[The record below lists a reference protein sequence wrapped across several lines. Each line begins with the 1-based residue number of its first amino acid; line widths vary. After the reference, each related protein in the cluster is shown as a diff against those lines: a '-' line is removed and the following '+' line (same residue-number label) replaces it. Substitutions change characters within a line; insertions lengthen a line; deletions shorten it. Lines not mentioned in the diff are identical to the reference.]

1 MARKQG
7 FVYIMSNAG
16 RTTFYVG
23 VTNNLMRRAL
33 EHKRGVGSEFTTKYR
48 CKDLVYFE
56 QIDGIVEA
64 IAREKQLKNWHR
76 PWKLNLIQTL
86 NPEMKDLAARWYD
99 PRDLE
104 GAP

>member
-7 FVYIMSNAG
+7 FVYIMSYVG

-23 VTNNLMRRAL
+23 VTSNLMCRAL
-33 EHKRGVGSEFTTKYR
+33 EHKRGIGSEFTAKYR

-76 PWKLNLIQTL
+76 PWKLNLIKSM
-86 NPEMKDLAARWYD
+86 NPEMKDLAANWYHL
-99 PRDLE
+99 RDLE